1 MRRLSLCMIVKNEE
15 VMLPECL
22 RSVKGVVDELIIVDT
37 GSTDNTVAI
46 AKAAGA
52 KVLHFEWCDDFAAA
66 RNVSLRQASGDFI
79 LVLDADERL
88 APDAGKILRRA
99 IERDD
104 FHLGMLPLYNSTDAK
119 ASTSEVLRTKKLAG
133 APMLVPRLLRVTP
146 DLCYEGIVHE
156 GIEGWI
162 SQPGRNIVPLE
173 ARIVHLGYAEEIV
186 ESRNKKDRNIGLL
199 YKRLEL
205 EQDSPIPATYL
216 ASELLKIRRL
226 DEAERIADIAW
237 ERYRP
242 YALLDGPK
250 PTFNNLA
257 SVRGCVKLNLGKI
270 DEALEVFDQA
280 LAWGADHPNVD
291 LLQGLALE
299 KSAQSKK
306 NPSDRRA
313 MFIDSLR
320 CYQNCLERH
329 GVIYTEESLIGATS
343 WVSWTRAGIVLTLL
357 EQYEDAKT
365 AFKKAIAFNST
376 YNPAH
381 FGMAEAVAKAG
392 DPAEALQL
400 LQPVLTDESPDGW
413 IIGSIACELLG
424 LVDNLPTFM
433 SKARIQAQED
443 LFTTPHLRDELIRLH
458 FATHIYC
465 DNPVGGPGTLG
476 ILGAIMHDEEVKQPL
491 IPGEGID
498 EKALTVLVQNL
509 ANLGRYEQIE
519 SLFTDKVELHLPGA
533 QQVIVN
539 ALQALGLEVDL
550 EKDRSSEPEPALV

>member
-1 MRRLSLCMIVKNEE
+1 VNRLSLCMIVKNEE
-15 VMLPECL
+15 EMLPDCL
-22 RSVKGVVDELIIVDT
+22 RSVQGVIDELIIVDT

-46 AKAAGA
+46 AEAAGA
-52 KVLHFEWCDDFAAA
+52 KVVHFEWCDDFAAA
-66 RNVSLRQASGDFI
+66 RNVSLQQATGDFV

-88 APDAGKILRRA
+88 APDAGKIIRRA
-99 IERDD
+99 MQREEL
-104 FHLGMLPLYNSTDAK
+104 FLGMLPLYNSTDAK
-119 ASTSEVLRTKKLAG
+119 ASISDVLRTKKLAG

-146 DLCYEGIVHE
+146 DLAYEGIVHE
-156 GIEGWI
+156 GIERWI
-162 SQPGRNIVPLE
+162 SQPGRNIVPIE
-173 ARIVHLGYAEEIV
+173 ARIVHLGYAEEVV
-186 ESRNKKDRNIGLL
+186 ESRQKRDRNIGLL
-199 YKRLEL
+199 YKRMEI
-205 EQDSPIPATYL
+205 ETDSPIPTTYL
-216 ASELLKIRRL
+216 ASELLKIRKL

-242 YALLDGPK
+242 YALLEGPK

-280 LAWGADHPNVD
+280 QAWGADHPNVD

-299 KSAQSKK
+299 KAAQSKK
-306 NPSDRRA
+306 DPADRRA

-320 CYQNCLERH
+320 CYQSCMERH

-357 EQYEDAKT
+357 EQYEDAK
-365 AFKKAIAFNST
+365 IAFNKAISFNAT
-376 YNPAH
+376 YNPAQ

-392 DPAEALQL
+392 DPAQALQL

-413 IIGSIACELLG
+413 IIASIACEILG

-433 SKARIQAQED
+433 SKARIQAKED

-476 ILGAIMHDEEVKQPL
+476 ILGAILHGEEVQNPL
-491 IPGEGID
+491 DPAEALD
-498 EKALTVLVQNL
+498 QKALTLLIQNL

-519 SLFTDKVELHLPGA
+519 SLFTDEVERHLPGA

-539 ALQALGLEVDL
+539 ALQALGLQVDL
-550 EKDRSSEPEPALV
+550 EKSREEAPEPVPV

>member
-1 MRRLSLCMIVKNEE
+1 MIVKNEE
-15 VMLPECL
+15 SMLPNCL
-22 RSVKGVVDELIIVDT
+22 QSVKGVVDEMIIVDT
-37 GSTDNTVAI
+37 GSSDNTVAI
-46 AKAAGA
+46 ATAAGA

-66 RNVSLRQASGDFI
+66 RNVSLAHATGDFI

-88 APDAGKILRRA
+88 APDAGKLLRTA

-119 ASTSEVLRTKKLAG
+119 ASVTQVLRAKELAG
-133 APMLVPRLLRVTP
+133 APMLVPRLFRVTP
-146 DLCYEGIVHE
+146 DLAYEGIVHE
-156 GIEGWI
+156 GVERWI
-162 SQPGRNIVPLE
+162 SQPGRQIIPIE

-186 ESRNKKDRNIGLL
+186 TSRQKKDRNINLL

-205 EQDSPIPATYL
+205 EPDNPVPATYL
-216 ASELLKIRRL
+216 ASELLKVRRL
-226 DEAERIADIAW
+226 EESEKIADRAW
-237 ERYRP
+237 EAYRP
-242 YALLDGPK
+242 YALKEGPK

-270 DEALEVFDQA
+270 TEAIAVFDQA
-280 LAWGADHPNVD
+280 KVWGADHPNVD
-291 LLQGLALE
+291 LLHGLALE
-299 KSAQSKK
+299 KFGQSLK
-306 NPSDRRA
+306 NRPERRA
-313 MFIDSLR
+313 TLIDALR
-320 CYQNCLERH
+320 CYQSCLERH
-329 GVIYTEESLIGATS
+329 GVIYTEETLIGATS

-365 AFKKAIAFNST
+365 AFGKAIANNRD

-381 FGMAEAVAKAG
+381 FGMAEAEAKSG
-392 DPAEALQL
+392 DPAHALKL

-465 DNPVGGPGTLG
+465 DNPVGGQGTLG
-476 ILGAIMHDEEVKQPL
+476 ILGALMHGEEVTDPL
-491 IPGEGID
+491 APGELID
-498 EKALTVLVQNL
+498 AHALTLVIQNL
-509 ANLGRYEQIE
+509 ANLGRFERIE
-519 SLFTDKVELHLPGA
+519 SLFTEDLEKHLPGA
-533 QQVIVN
+533 QQVIVT
-539 ALQALGLEVDL
+539 ALKALGLDVDL
-550 EKDRSSEPEPALV
+550 ERNREAEPEPTPEPV